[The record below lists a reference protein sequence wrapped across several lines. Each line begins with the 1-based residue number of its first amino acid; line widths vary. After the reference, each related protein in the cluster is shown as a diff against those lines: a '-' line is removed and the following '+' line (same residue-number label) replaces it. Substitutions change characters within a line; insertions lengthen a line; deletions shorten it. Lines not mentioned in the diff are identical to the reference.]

1 MSEDSKQTAPVKTA
15 PEMTDTSGVTMKLP
29 PVNWLMIVSIVVA
42 AYFMV
47 LFIQEP
53 SKDAAAH
60 SARIA
65 VVDMDRILRAKA
77 LGVGSG
83 NTANIAAEAEGF
95 ARKLKEETELLTR
108 GGYVVINS
116 AHLVAWPD
124 AMDSTATLAKKL
136 GVDLKLV
143 DQDDAAR
150 GARIQNLLDK
160 SITKGDK

>member
-1 MSEDSKQTAPVKTA
+1 MSETNKEPATVETAATG
-15 PEMTDTSGVTMKLP
+15 TFKLP
-29 PVNWLMIVSIVVA
+29 PVNLLMIASIVAA
-42 AYFMV
+42 AYFLT

-65 VVDMDRILRAKA
+65 VIDMDRILRAKA
-77 LGVGSG
+77 LGVGVG
-83 NTANIAAEAEGF
+83 NAANIAAEAEGF
-95 ARKLKEETELLTR
+95 ARKIKEETELLTR
-108 GGYVVINS
+108 SGYVVINT

-124 AMDSTATLAKKL
+124 GMDSTATLAKKL

-150 GARIQNLLDK
+150 GARIQNLLQK
-160 SITKGDK
+160 SAAPK